1 MTFIKSLKLLLLIV
15 IANICESFIT
25 PQLLEFYIHLPITF
39 LLFCLFLYNSKKNI
53 NPIYVLLI
61 GLFVDIISDVP
72 LGLNSVLFCLVAYLI
87 NSYSNTFKLFSFFQ
101 ICLFFSISSVFY
113 TGFTQIFMNLEN
125 FSYILLLIS
134 FLFNTFLFIIIYI
147 ARSNF
152 LSFVKLK

>member
-152 LSFVKLK
+152 LPFVKLK

>member
-1 MTFIKSLKLLLLIV
+1 MTFIKTLKLLLLIV

-152 LSFVKLK
+152 LPLVKLK

>member
-101 ICLFFSISSVFY
+101 ICLFFSISSVF
-113 TGFTQIFMNLEN
+113 
-125 FSYILLLIS
+125 ILALRKYL
-134 FLFNTFLFIIIYI
+134 
-147 ARSNF
+147 
-152 LSFVKLK
+152 